1 MTYNTGLSR
10 GHSASRLPR
19 EAPWPRQGAERFRL
33 RQTAHSSRTP
43 GTAMPDEDCDF
54 LQIAEVPPASSVGE
68 RSPRRESTF
77 SISPPSPTRRPRVT
91 IGDFSEPTS
100 VTPGPRPSTKLRIAS
115 YLGSVDDPIIARSA
129 LKHGL
134 SEADILHA
142 YHHPIRA
149 WDMGDGFTMLLGANR
164 AALVLEIGYIQGI
177 TAIVI
182 VHAMRAR
189 EKFLR

>member
-1 MTYNTGLSR
+1 M
-10 GHSASRLPR
+10 SASTSTASARSP
-19 EAPWPRQGAERFRL
+19 GS
-33 RQTAHSSRTP
+33 QTCDNHQRRP
-43 GTAMPDEDCDF
+43 GTTQRA
-54 LQIAEVPPASSVGE
+54 
-68 RSPRRESTF
+68 
-77 SISPPSPTRRPRVT
+77 
-91 IGDFSEPTS
+91 
-100 VTPGPRPSTKLRIAS
+100 AS

>member
-1 MTYNTGLSR
+1 MWRHPSD
-10 GHSASRLPR
+10 
-19 EAPWPRQGAERFRL
+19 RQ
-33 RQTAHSSRTP
+33 P
-43 GTAMPDEDCDF
+43 GTHER
-54 LQIAEVPPASSVGE
+54 PA
-68 RSPRRESTF
+68 RRRWQ
-77 SISPPSPTRRPRVT
+77 PTHLRHPHAHRAVRPAT
-91 IGDFSEPTS
+91 TTT
-100 VTPGPRPSTKLRIAS
+100 VTPGPRPSTTQHIAS